1 MTLSSTPGGGLPIH
15 DALTTGKRTFLT
27 VIIMTGAFMAI
38 LDTTVVDVVIP
49 KMMGPLS
56 TDLYG
61 IQWVITSYMTAAA
74 VGLLL
79 THNLGKVTGLKW
91 LFLSGLLIFTFAS
104 ALCGLSQSLSWMVG
118 SRIIQGLGESFIM
131 ASAQTLLFSIYPP
144 RKHGLAMGIY
154 AMGVSFAPSLGPTVG
169 GWITQHLSWRWVFYI
184 NLPTGILNF
193 LAGFIFLPLLSK
205 HSKRLKFNFIS
216 YFFIGAFTVLLLVLL
231 SKGQQLGWGQSEGI
245 VLLAFGAAIAFI
257 CYLLSEMFS
266 THKLIDWQIF
276 KIRRYSLSMGFYFLI
291 LGLSIYQL
299 FYLLPLYYETLKQ
312 LTTFTTGMHM
322 LAFAVFIAL
331 LSPLAGILSDRFGPS
346 KIVAASTIIYL
357 VTSYSLIPS
366 LNYYTPS
373 IKAALLTIPLGIS
386 LGAFFAPVS
395 AMAIGPLK
403 EKTAQG
409 VSLMHYLR
417 FLGGSLGTAIATNT
431 LEMQQ
436 AIHYEGIAFMQNT
449 GSVQHFIDQTTDLIT
464 PLMPTAVAELQGRLL
479 VGKVQY
485 LQALSLAFQDT
496 FRQTFIFGALG
507 SVFLFLLLI
516 TGKNKMRASEK
527 RDR

>member
-1 MTLSSTPGGGLPIH
+1 MTEPVENSDLPIY
-15 DALTTGKRTFLT
+15 ATLTTGQRTFLT

-49 KMMGPLS
+49 KMMGPLA

-61 IQWVITSYMTAAA
+61 IQWTITSYMTAAA

-79 THNLGKVTGLKW
+79 THKLGKVIGLKW
-91 LFLSGLLIFTFAS
+91 LFLSGLLVFTTAS
-104 ALCGLSQSLSWMVG
+104 ALCGLAQSLPEMIG
-118 SRIIQGLGESFIM
+118 SRIVQGLGESFIM
-131 ASAQTLLFSIYPP
+131 ASAQTLLFAIYPP
-144 RKHGLAMGIY
+144 KKHGLAMGIY

-169 GWITQHLSWRWVFYI
+169 GWITQHMSWRWVFYI

-193 LAGFIFLPLLSK
+193 LAGLVFLPIIIK
-205 HSKRLKFNFIS
+205 HKERLKFNFVS
-216 YFFIGAFTVLLLVLL
+216 YFFIGAFTVMLLILL
-231 SKGQQLGWGQSEGI
+231 SKGQQLGWGQSETI
-245 VLLAFGAAIAFI
+245 ILLAFGAAIAFI
-257 CYLLSEMFS
+257 FYLLSEMFS
-266 THKLIDWQIF
+266 SHKLIEWEIF
-276 KIRRYSLSMGFYFLI
+276 KIKKYTFSMGFYFLV

-312 LTTFTTGMHM
+312 LTTFDTGIHM
-322 LAFAVFIAL
+322 LTFAIFIAI
-331 LSPLAGILSDRFGPS
+331 LSPLAGILSDRFGPP
-346 KIVAASTIIYL
+346 KVVVVSTIIYL
-357 VTSYSLIPS
+357 ITSYYLIPS

-373 IKAALLTIPLGIS
+373 VKAAVLTIPLGIS

-409 VSLMHYLR
+409 VSLMHYFR

-436 AIHYEGIAFMQNT
+436 AVHYDGIAVLQNT
-449 GSVQHFIDQTTDLIT
+449 HYVQRFIDRTADLIT
-464 PLMPTAVAELQGRLL
+464 PLMSTGMADIKGHLL
-479 VGKVQY
+479 LARVQQ

-496 FRQTFIFGALG
+496 FRQTFVFGALG
-507 SVFLFLLLI
+507 SLFLLMLLI
-516 TGKNKMRASEK
+516 TDRKKSASQNKI
-527 RDR
+527 